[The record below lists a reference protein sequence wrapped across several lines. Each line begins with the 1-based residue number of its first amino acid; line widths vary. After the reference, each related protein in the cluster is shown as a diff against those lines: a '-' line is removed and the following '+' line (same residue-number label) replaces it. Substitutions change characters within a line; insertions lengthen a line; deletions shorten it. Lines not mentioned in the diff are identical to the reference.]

1 MTPTGGGRV
10 RMCRMEQARAGS
22 GTVPELQ
29 WAAQH
34 RRVQPST
41 PAPLLQGPCFRS
53 PSSPHL
59 AAVWGPPRLRGPERM
74 TLLGAPTGGG
84 EGECHLGWH
93 FAHHPCTH
101 LTLTSH
107 HLPHSGGVVRGGTR
121 ATGFHRGPRALS
133 SPTPCLPFCRG
144 LLGQPSGRSSSRRT
158 AGCTFGERFPG
169 FHGFSPAV
177 VVICPVGRLCTA
189 TRGTCPCAE
198 AEAPRHC
205 CLAADTEEATERLMG
220 HALPAKVPAQGGKMQ
235 GGPSL
240 RSRDPSPRAVGDRPH
255 PMALPPQGLGRHKLE
270 DRWEVGGGKSS
281 QAERHTT
288 QGENS
293 ELWKLPEALLCQR
306 RCSS

>member
-1 MTPTGGGRV
+1 
-10 RMCRMEQARAGS
+10 MCRMEQARAGA

-169 FHGFSPAV
+169 FHGFSPDPLTSLLELADGSDSPAV
-177 VVICPVGRLCTA
+177 SAGQLLGHFPGVRRWWGWAPAPVC
-189 TRGTCPCAE
+189 
-198 AEAPRHC
+198 
-205 CLAADTEEATERLMG
+205 
-220 HALPAKVPAQGGKMQ
+220 
-235 GGPSL
+235 
-240 RSRDPSPRAVGDRPH
+240 RDG
-255 PMALPPQGLGRHKLE
+255 
-270 DRWEVGGGKSS
+270 
-281 QAERHTT
+281 
-288 QGENS
+288 
-293 ELWKLPEALLCQR
+293 
-306 RCSS
+306 